1 MLRLRDWNDIAGE
14 KVNRRDMEALRV
26 AQDFQTTGVVQTKD
40 LSFEGDS
47 TPAANKVDSQQIEKG
62 NLMNVIKQ
70 ALEKR
75 IGINNQ
81 DKVTRLSGPET
92 SATIMAT
99 DFLLAELDTLSKQQ
113 RIKPQSAAH
122 QYIMEDLMG
131 YDQAQNDDEM
141 DVLFGRGGIKVGMNN
156 DDDVSIDYN
165 SFY

>member
-1 MLRLRDWNDIAGE
+1 MLRLRDWTDIADE

-75 IGINNQ
+75 IGVNNDNQ
-81 DKVTRLSGPET
+81 VTRLSGPET

-99 DFLLAELDTLSKQQ
+99 DFLLAELDILSKQQ
-113 RIKPQSAAH
+113 RAKPQSVAH
-122 QYIMEDLMG
+122 QYLMDDLMG
-131 YDQAQNDDEM
+131 YDETQNEEEL
-141 DVLFGRGGIKVGMNN
+141 DVLFGRGGIKMGTNN
-156 DDDVSIDYN
+156 DDDVTIDYN